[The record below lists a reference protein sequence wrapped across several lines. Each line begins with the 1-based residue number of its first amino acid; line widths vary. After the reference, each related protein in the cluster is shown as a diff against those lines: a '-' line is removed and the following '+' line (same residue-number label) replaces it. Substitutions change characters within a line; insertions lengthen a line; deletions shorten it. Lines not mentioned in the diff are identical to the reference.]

1 MAGQPPRSVA
11 EAPAPAA
18 RPRGGRI
25 AAQALKVVVV
35 AAIVAAI
42 VYWVRFAPVAVTA
55 QNVEQGTVVAEAMG
69 TGTLEARV
77 KATISPKISGRIT
90 EVSADQ
96 GERVETGQVLVRLD
110 DSDLRQQ
117 VEVAESSLG
126 AAQATVERQRADW
139 QRATAVL
146 DLARIDYER
155 VRRLTEQ
162 SSASSYEMDQAT
174 EALRVA
180 EAGVASAEAA
190 LAEAQKNVI
199 AARKTLDYHRALLA
213 NTVVTAPFPGLIAR
227 RDRDPGEVIVPGT
240 SVLLLLCTDEM
251 WVSAWVDETEMAR
264 LEPGQPARVVFR
276 SEPEKSYAGQVARLG
291 REVDRETREF
301 IVDVRVTELPA
312 NWAAGQRAEVY
323 IETGRAEQVVCIPA
337 RFILWR
343 DSHPGVF
350 VEQAGRAVW
359 RGVQPGLRGRD
370 RVEIRDGL
378 RPGERLIVPAKADAG
393 PLRDGQRVKVP

>member
-1 MAGQPPRSVA
+1 VSAQPAPSVA
-11 EAPAPAA
+11 EAPPPAA
-18 RPRGGRI
+18 RTRWRRI
-25 AAQALKVVVV
+25 VFQALKVVFLVV
-35 AAIVAAI
+35 LVAAI

-55 QNVEQGTVVAEAMG
+55 QSVEQGTIIAEAMG

-90 EVSADQ
+90 EVLVDQ
-96 GERVETGQVLVRLD
+96 GDRVEVGQVLVRLD

-117 VEVAESSLG
+117 VAVAESSLG
-126 AAQATVERQRADW
+126 AAQATVERQVADR
-139 QRATAVL
+139 QRAKAVL

-155 VRRLTEQ
+155 VKRLTEQ
-162 SSASSYEMDQAT
+162 SSASSYEMDQTT

-180 EAGVASAEAA
+180 EAGIASAEAT
-190 LAEAQKNVI
+190 LAEAQKNVMV
-199 AARKTLDYHRALLA
+199 AQKTLDYQRALLA
-213 NTVVTAPFPGLIAR
+213 NTVVTAPFAGLIAR
-227 RDRDPGEVIVPGT
+227 RDHDPGDIIVPGT
-240 SVLLLLCTDEM
+240 SVLLLLSTNEM
-251 WVSAWVDETEMAR
+251 WVGAWVDETEMAR

-291 REVDRETREF
+291 READRETREF
-301 IVDVRVTELPA
+301 LVDVRVTQLPA

-323 IETGRAEQVVCIPA
+323 IETGRAEQAVRIPA
-337 RFILWR
+337 RFVLWR

-370 RVEIRDGL
+370 LVEIRDGL

-393 PLRDGQRVKVP
+393 PLRDGQRVTVP